1 MEKNV
6 KVNLMILLQ
15 CDVDSV
21 KAVFELNDPGLWPAN
36 LNDMEREIIVRYLAN
51 RDEDQQMQNDFEAK
65 PLAEYLKWERN
76 SQERL
81 ADIQQ
86 E

>member
-1 MEKNV
+1 MEKNF

-15 CDVDSV
+15 CDVDSM

-51 RDEDQQMQNDFEAK
+51 R
-65 PLAEYLKWERN
+65 
-76 SQERL
+76 
-81 ADIQQ
+81 
-86 E
+86 